1 MLAGRWYHHGAG
13 KEEENSNE
21 ASCVVA
27 LHLDAETSL
36 APVPSLSVV
45 TAESCLSVHTFALP
59 YKMPPRCTKRPCAL
73 RCVSRDM
80 LHSGEMIVPDGV
92 VRSEAN
98 PLGNGAVLL
107 LRLGELLLRAE
118 RLVALFARK
127 SVMSALWSRHRPG
140 CKLPISSRVP
150 RNSSSS
156 SPLTRVYRSHS
167 RILQSVDTYRHFD

>member
-1 MLAGRWYHHGAG
+1 MLAGSWYHHGAG
-13 KEEENSNE
+13 EEENSNE

-45 TAESCLSVHTFALP
+45 T
-59 YKMPPRCTKRPCAL
+59 
-73 RCVSRDM
+73 
-80 LHSGEMIVPDGV
+80 DGV

-118 RLVALFARK
+118 RLVA
-127 SVMSALWSRHRPG
+127 
-140 CKLPISSRVP
+140 
-150 RNSSSS
+150 
-156 SPLTRVYRSHS
+156 
-167 RILQSVDTYRHFD
+167 RHFD